1 MALLDKVPFVLN
13 EQYKSEDLNTLQ
25 DVAAAWAD
33 DAAAFP
39 TATRFTSTP
48 AAAIPADE
56 LYPVVLGGLNA
67 SPSGGNVSIAPGV
80 AVVPDLGADPNRPI
94 SQEVLARNAAA
105 IVVALPSPVTDTW
118 YLITAAAV
126 ETSDAA
132 VPRNRWVPAN
142 NAWESPVPSIV
153 KRTRMALAFTVAA
166 GSATQI
172 PTSVSRMPIC
182 AVFRPAGGG
191 AVTTSQ
197 IVDLRPF
204 ADGGPKTPAV
214 VLQRNLWRTDLFAA
228 SGSTLLAISSRV
240 IGPDGTTMWV
250 EEAGLDPIG
259 AAIKD
264 PSSGAAAAGQWW
276 YLYLCPLPVGG
287 STRVFPR
294 HAQAGLAGQQGILVL
309 SRAAPNGRTNVA
321 TVNLPAP
328 FNNFPCA
335 AGKAACIGALKR
347 DSANTG
353 WLGQACIG
361 DLVRVAATTKT
372 VAPVGTATIMTPGGD
387 VDATDVVP
395 LNARACSYKV
405 QMTNI
410 DLAGGAMDAAYARYE
425 ISGTPAIG
433 SKFTLSVLAQS
444 GGYSLA
450 SNEVLV
456 PNTGVYTI
464 DVRAV
469 VQVAGDAAD
478 HAAASLELQINGVT
492 VGIGY
497 NQRASTQTLGFVALN
512 LSGAYPITGG
522 QFVRVRVAAG
532 NAITDIIPSAS
543 EISISQVDPVNPALD
558 YTLAAGVNLA
568 TLSYAMAHRFHTLY
582 AADLPLVYGT
592 PLTITKGAG
601 WTGTPT
607 LAAICEAYRF

>member
-25 DVAAAWAD
+25 DVGAAWTD

-39 TATRFTSTP
+39 TATRVTSTP

-67 SPSGGNVSIAPGV
+67 SPSGGNVSIAAGV

-94 SQEVLARNAAA
+94 SQEVLARNAVAT
-105 IVVALPSPVTDTW
+105 VVVLPSPVTDTW

-214 VLQRNLWRTDLFAA
+214 VLQRNLWRTNLFAA

-240 IGPDGTTMWV
+240 LGPDGTTMWV

-444 GGYSLA
+444 GGYTLA

-456 PNTGVYTI
+456 PNTGVYNI

-601 WTGTPT
+601 WVGTPT
-607 LAAICEAYRF
+607 LAALCEAYRF

>member
-1 MALLDKVPFVLN
+1 MSLSDKVPFVLN

-214 VLQRNLWRTDLFAA
+214 VLQRNLWRTNLFAA

-240 IGPDGTTMWV
+240 LGPDGTTMWV

-309 SRAAPNGRTNVA
+309 SRALPNGRTNSA

-353 WLGQACIG
+353 WLGQACTG

-444 GGYSLA
+444 GGYTLA

-456 PNTGVYTI
+456 PNTGVYAI

-532 NAITDIIPSAS
+532 NNISDILPAAS
-543 EISISQVDPVNPALD
+543 EISISQIDPPTPELV
-558 YTLAAGVNLA
+558 YTLAAGVNVA
-568 TLSYAMAHRFHTLY
+568 SLSYAMAHRYHTLY

-592 PLTITKGAG
+592 PLTIAKGAG

-607 LAAICEAYRF
+607 LAAVCEAFRF

>member
-214 VLQRNLWRTDLFAA
+214 VLQRNLWRTNLFAA

-240 IGPDGTTMWV
+240 LGPDGTTMWV

>member
-1 MALLDKVPFVLN
+1 MALSDKVPFVLN

-25 DVAAAWAD
+25 DVGEAWTD

-67 SPSGGNVSIAPGV
+67 SPSAGNVSIAAGV

-105 IVVALPSPVTDTW
+105 TVVALPSPVTDTW

-142 NAWESPVPSIV
+142 QAWESPIPSIV
-153 KRTRMALAFTVAA
+153 KRTRMALAFTVTA
-166 GSATQI
+166 GTATQI
-172 PTSVSRMPIC
+172 PTSASRMPIC

-214 VLQRNLWRTDLFAA
+214 VLQRNLWRTNLFAA
-228 SGSTLLAISSRV
+228 SGATLLAISSRV
-240 IGPDGTTMWV
+240 IGPDGTTLWV
-250 EEAGLDPIG
+250 EEAGLDPLG
-259 AAIKD
+259 ASTKD
-264 PSSGAAAAGQWW
+264 PSSGAASANQWW
-276 YLYLCPLPVGG
+276 HLYLCPLPVGG

-328 FNNFPCA
+328 FNNFPCL

-347 DSANTG
+347 DSGNTG
-353 WLGQACIG
+353 WVGSQCENDIVRLARVVSIVTPNPALTLLTAGGDALSSDLAPLNARSVSYEFVVSARNLTPPGPTYARYKIDDAVTGVGLKLPLILVEQVGGYGLASDAITPPGPGRYAISVRAVLRNTDPTAGVAMAIDLRVNAVSVGLAFGQRLSADTDDYIVLNLSGVYAISAGQAV
-361 DLVRVAATTKT
+361 DVRVAAPT
-372 VAPVGTATIMTPGGD
+372 
-387 VDATDVVP
+387 
-395 LNARACSYKV
+395 S
-405 QMTNI
+405 
-410 DLAGGAMDAAYARYE
+410 
-425 ISGTPAIG
+425 
-433 SKFTLSVLAQS
+433 
-444 GGYSLA
+444 
-450 SNEVLV
+450 
-456 PNTGVYTI
+456 
-464 DVRAV
+464 
-469 VQVAGDAAD
+469 
-478 HAAASLELQINGVT
+478 
-492 VGIGY
+492 
-497 NQRASTQTLGFVALN
+497 
-512 LSGAYPITGG
+512 
-522 QFVRVRVAAG
+522 
-532 NAITDIIPSAS
+532 SAETEENYS
-543 EISISQVDPVNPALD
+543 EISLHQVDWDVYNTSLD
-558 YTLAAGVNLA
+558 YTLAAGA
-568 TLSYAMAHRFHTLY
+568 TVAVLTAPMDHTFHTLR
-582 AADLPLVYGT
+582 ALDMPLAYGS
-592 PLTITKGAG
+592 PLTLTKSGGSNSPSLQAV
-601 WTGTPT
+601 
-607 LAAICEAYRF
+607 CESYRF